1 MAVLNGVHGDDNIL
15 KEYSSHFS
23 KVGLSNT
30 DNADVK
36 YKSQVCEYVLSHP
49 QHSAEIDVPFIDVCT
64 VQDCVSDLKS
74 SHG

>member
-1 MAVLNGVHGDDNIL
+1 LTIL
-15 KEYSSHFS
+15 HYIT
-23 KVGLSNT
+23 L
-30 DNADVK
+30 NADVK

-74 SHG
+74 SHGVTSLTASVSSRVYVSETLPS